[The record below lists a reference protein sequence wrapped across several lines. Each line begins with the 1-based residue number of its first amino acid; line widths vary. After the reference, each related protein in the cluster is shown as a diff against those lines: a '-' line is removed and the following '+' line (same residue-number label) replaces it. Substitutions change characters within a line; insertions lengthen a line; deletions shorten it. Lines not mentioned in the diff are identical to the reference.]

1 MCKVKQNSSGGVTKY
16 KARLKSRGFLQRAG
30 IYFGEDFAP
39 VSRIETIRMAVTITS
54 LEQCHIFQMD
64 VK

>member
-16 KARLKSRGFLQRAG
+16 KSRGFLQRAG